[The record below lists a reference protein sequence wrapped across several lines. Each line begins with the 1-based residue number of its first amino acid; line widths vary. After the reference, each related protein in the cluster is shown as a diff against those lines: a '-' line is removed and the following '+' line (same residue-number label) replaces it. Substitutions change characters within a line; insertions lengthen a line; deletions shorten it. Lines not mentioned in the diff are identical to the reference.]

1 MSFFRNNTY
10 LFTLLDRQINIKMEI
25 SIFPINV
32 DVLEKLNM
40 HIIIRDVSI
49 YELVYFTFPA
59 MT

>member
-1 MSFFRNNTY
+1 
-10 LFTLLDRQINIKMEI
+10 MEI
-25 SIFPINV
+25 LIFPIN
-32 DVLEKLNM
+32 DDESSQSIVLEKWNM

>member
-1 MSFFRNNTY
+1 
-10 LFTLLDRQINIKMEI
+10 MEI
-25 SIFPINV
+25 LIFPIND
-32 DVLEKLNM
+32 DVLEKWNM